1 MSGTGEFPN
10 GKETLK
16 FDEFTQLIT
25 DSCSDRAKSEDYL
38 VLAFSMFDRQ
48 KKGFIS

>member
-1 MSGTGEFPN
+1 MEFPN

-16 FDEFTQLIT
+16 FDEFINIIRE
-25 DSCSDRAKSEDYL
+25 SCTENELAENYL

-48 KKGFIS
+48 K